1 MNEKNN
7 FSGKIGFIMAA
18 AGASVGLGNLWR
30 FPYLAAQYGGG
41 LFVCL
46 YILLIITLGSVLMT
60 TEISLGRLTQ
70 HNVFNCYKTLDK
82 RFTFL
87 GVMGL
92 VIPFFVMCSYG
103 VIGGWIL
110 KYLFRF
116 LLGQGTLLASETYFS
131 ESISQTLSPLIHQA
145 LFIVLSLGI
154 LLAGVKNGIEKSNKV
169 LMPLLLLL
177 SVIIAVKAVL
187 LPGGLSGIAFYLVPD
202 FSHFSLKTVLAAI
215 GQVFYSLS
223 LSMGV
228 MVTYGSYLNRDIEIP
243 QSVKMTEL
251 FDTVIAL
258 LGGMMIVPAVFA
270 FSGGDRNAISA
281 GSGLLFETLPRI
293 FHQMSFGNL
302 FGALFF
308 LLILFA
314 ALTSMIALMEVPV
327 AFLTEKRN
335 MKRHN
340 AVFLTVGIVFL
351 TGIPAS
357 LGFGTW
363 SHIQLFGMG
372 IFDFIDYIAN
382 TVLLPLIAIFSCIFV
397 GYFLGTERIFEEVE
411 LSSPFRHKK
420 YYTVMIKYIVPICL
434 GAVWLS
440 GVFSF

>member
-202 FSHFSLKTVLAAI
+202 FSHFSLKTVLAAV

-411 LSSPFRHKK
+411 HSSPFRHKK

>member
-202 FSHFSLKTVLAAI
+202 FSHFSLKTVLAAV

-340 AVFLTVGIVFL
+340 AVFLTAGIVFL

-411 LSSPFRHKK
+411 HSSPFRHKK

>member
-411 LSSPFRHKK
+411 HSSPFRHKK